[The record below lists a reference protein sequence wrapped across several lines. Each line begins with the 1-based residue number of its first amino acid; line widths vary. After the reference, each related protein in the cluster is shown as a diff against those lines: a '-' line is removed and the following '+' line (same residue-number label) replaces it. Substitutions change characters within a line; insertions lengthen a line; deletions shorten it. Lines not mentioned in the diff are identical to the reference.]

1 MITDYYSYCV
11 SGKNNSKVFESLF
24 QLSAA
29 GPAVNEEGQARGGGG
44 GGGGGRRVGIGS
56 FTNSNKNP
64 LWQKRSPHVYM
75 NN

>member
-1 MITDYYSYCV
+1 MITDYYSYSV

-29 GPAVNEEGQARGGGG
+29 GPAVNEGRRTGKGWVEGGGG
-44 GGGGGRRVGIGS
+44 RVGIGS
-56 FTNSNKNP
+56 FTNSNTNP